1 MPPFYYGVIKM
12 LAFEKSI
19 IDTIEKDYSRNK
31 GFIILCQRSKE
42 YLSRTLKFL
51 DDIKCEYITI
61 TDKDGTFNI
70 VINLNSYKGV

>member
-1 MPPFYYGVIKM
+1 M

-19 IDTIEKDYSRNK
+19 IDTIEKDYARNK

-51 DDIKCEYITI
+51 DDIKCEYIKI

>member
-1 MPPFYYGVIKM
+1 M

-31 GFIILCQRSKE
+31 G
-42 YLSRTLKFL
+42 LSRTLKFL

>member
-1 MPPFYYGVIKM
+1 M

-19 IDTIEKDYSRNK
+19 IDTIEKDYARNK

-61 TDKDGTFNI
+61 TDKDCTFNI

>member
-1 MPPFYYGVIKM
+1 M

-19 IDTIEKDYSRNK
+19 IDTIEKDYARNK

-61 TDKDGTFNI
+61 TDKDDTFNI

>member
-1 MPPFYYGVIKM
+1 M

-61 TDKDGTFNI
+61 TDKDGTINI

>member
-1 MPPFYYGVIKM
+1 MIKI

-19 IDTIEKDYSRNK
+19 IDVLEKGYAQNK
-31 GFIILCQRSKE
+31 GFVVLCQRSKE

-51 DDIKCEYITI
+51 DDIECEYITI
-61 TDKDGTFNI
+61 TDKDDTFNI

>member
-1 MPPFYYGVIKM
+1 M

-19 IDTIEKDYSRNK
+19 IDVLEKAYAMNK
-31 GFIILCQRSKE
+31 GFVVICQRSKK

-61 TDKDGTFNI
+61 TDKDGTINI
-70 VINLNSYKGV
+70 VINVNSYKGV

>member
-1 MPPFYYGVIKM
+1 M

-19 IDTIEKDYSRNK
+19 IDKIEKDYARNK
-31 GFIILCQRSKE
+31 GFIILCQKSKE

-61 TDKDGTFNI
+61 TDKDGTFSI

>member
-1 MPPFYYGVIKM
+1 M

-19 IDTIEKDYSRNK
+19 IDTIEKDYARNK

-51 DDIKCEYITI
+51 DDIACEYITI
-61 TDKDGTFNI
+61 TDKDVTFNV

>member
-1 MPPFYYGVIKM
+1 M

-19 IDTIEKDYSRNK
+19 IDTIEKDYARNK
-31 GFIILCQRSKE
+31 GFIILCQRSKD

-51 DDIKCEYITI
+51 DDIECEYITI

>member
-1 MPPFYYGVIKM
+1 M

-19 IDTIEKDYSRNK
+19 IDTIEKDYARNK

-70 VINLNSYKGV
+70 VINLNSYKHNPIVTIVPNIN

>member
-1 MPPFYYGVIKM
+1 M

-51 DDIKCEYITI
+51 DDIECEYITI
-61 TDKDGTFNI
+61 TDKDDTFNI

>member
-1 MPPFYYGVIKM
+1 M

-19 IDTIEKDYSRNK
+19 IDTIEKDYARNK
-31 GFIILCQRSKE
+31 GFIILYQRSKE